1 MFRSFILLIAVA
13 VSFGATTAFAADL
26 TPDQQ
31 SAICGARKTCK
42 TTIADAGEGP
52 GHVKLTVVDAS
63 FGVADKPAEAPED
76 GCIGDPEAA
85 DAPDRDGGRELW
97 LITGTGAPKRIL
109 ALCNDGYGSAGMGE
123 DMIEVTPNMI
133 TWDQSGGSAWRWVS
147 TKQIRLAPL
156 AVVKEFDCSYH
167 DAIPGSGTYTEIDR
181 LTLQARQVGSVN
193 GF

>member
-1 MFRSFILLIAVA
+1 MFRWLVDVAFTMIA
-13 VSFGATTAFAADL
+13 SQTFAADL

-76 GCIGDPEAA
+76 GCIGDLEAA
-85 DAPDRDGGRELW
+85 DVPDHDGGRELW
-97 LITGTGAPKRIL
+97 LIAGSETPKRIL
-109 ALCNDGYGSAGMGE
+109 ALCNDGYGSASIGE
-123 DMIEVTPNMI
+123 DQIEVTPNMI
-133 TWDQSGGSAWRWVS
+133 NWDQSGGSAWRWNV
-147 TKQIRLAPL
+147 TKQIRMSPH

-167 DAIPGSGTYTEIDR
+167 DAIPGSGVYTEIDR
-181 LTLQARQVGSVN
+181 ATLQ
-193 GF
+193 